1 MKLSGHIDSC
11 FSLSRPHLNLRSW
24 NAAFQFFVVVF
35 FLSLSLFCLLPTPL
49 QLFLHPLGSCVPGTR
64 GNRNRLARTVTIASH
79 PHPPGQM
86 VKCWLFIASQ
96 CIYGCF
102 SHLSSRAPS
111 PKETSALHF
120 LTATVHVLPH
130 LGKDPRSSDSDI
142 TPSKQV
148 V

>member
-1 MKLSGHIDSC
+1 MQPFSFLFC
-11 FSLSRPHLNLRSW
+11 FVL
-24 NAAFQFFVVVF
+24 
-35 FLSLSLFCLLPTPL
+35 FLPLSLFCLLSTLL
-49 QLFLHPLGSCVPGTR
+49 QLFLHPPGSCVPGTR

-86 VKCWLFIASQ
+86 VKGWLFIASQ
-96 CIYGCF
+96 CTSGCF
-102 SHLSSRAPS
+102 SHLCSRAPS

-130 LGKDPRSSDSDI
+130 LRKDPRSSDSDI